1 MGLGWLLVPAI
12 GGYWFLTHLHY
23 TRYRAAR
30 DSGYH
35 LLFRSAFV
43 GVFLFVCAQGVI
55 LGLDKFLPA
64 VSSWWQPYVPAPYSD
79 AAILSVLLG
88 FVLPWVGNRFFN
100 EERAAQK
107 VAQDSGD
114 FVELLIVDAIE
125 SQQLV
130 EVSLQSGKSYIGL
143 ALASGI
149 GQDNDADIVI
159 VPVASGYRDQK
170 TRELEI
176 TTYYSPV
183 IDEVLEK
190 WDLSYRDFRIVIP
203 MSQIVSVRLFFPE
216 AYEIFQEHRAGTG
229 AEDGRM
235 DDG

>member
-23 TRYRAAR
+23 TRYRTVR

-43 GVFLFVCAQGVI
+43 GVFLFICAQGV
-55 LGLDKFLPA
+55 LLALNKFLPA

-88 FVLPWVGNRFFN
+88 FVLPWVGNHFFN

-114 FVELLIVDAIE
+114 FVELLIADAIE
-125 SQQLV
+125 RQQLV
-130 EVSLQSGKSYIGL
+130 EISLQSGKSYIGL
-143 ALASGI
+143 ALFSGI

-159 VPVASGYRDQK
+159 IPVASGYRDQE
-170 TRELEI
+170 TRELVI

-183 IDEVLEK
+183 LNEVLEK
-190 WDLSYRDFRIVIP
+190 LGLNYADFRIVIP
-203 MSQIVSVRLFFPE
+203 MSQIVSARLFFPE
-216 AYEIFQEHRAGTG
+216 AYELFQEGPEAAA
-229 AEDGRM
+229 AE
-235 DDG
+235 

>member
-23 TRYRAAR
+23 TRYRAVR

-43 GVFLFVCAQGVI
+43 GVVLFLCAQGVI
-55 LGLDKFLPA
+55 LGLDKFLPS
-64 VSSWWQPYVPAPYSD
+64 VSGWWQPYVPEPYSD

-149 GQDNDADIVI
+149 GQDNDADIII

-190 WDLSYRDFRIVIP
+190 WDLNYEDFRIVIP

-216 AYEIFQEHRAGTG
+216 AHELFREHRAG
-229 AEDGRM
+229 AEAE
-235 DDG
+235 